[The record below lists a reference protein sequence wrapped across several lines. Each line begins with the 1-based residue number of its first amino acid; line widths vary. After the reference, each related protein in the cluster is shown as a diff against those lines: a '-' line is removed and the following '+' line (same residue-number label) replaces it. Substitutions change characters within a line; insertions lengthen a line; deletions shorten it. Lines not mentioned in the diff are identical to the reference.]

1 MEFESKLWCS
11 MSILVNVK
19 HPHVVNAVA
28 EAALVGTEDLTH
40 LEDDS
45 QLFIIKVI
53 EMRLEQGLE
62 DLLSLV
68 IGNNSCGIP
77 PCSNNF
83 FEIFS
88 EQLPILCNKATDA
101 SIVTSVIKGGSGRGL
116 DRELAVSLS
125 DQTESLLPLTQI
137 DDAVLPN
144 VNGIK

>member
-11 MSILVNVK
+11 MSVLVNIK

-28 EAALVGTEDLTH
+28 EAALVGTEDLTDF
-40 LEDDS
+40 EDDS

-62 DLLSLV
+62 DLFSLV
-68 IGNNSCGIP
+68 IGNNSCGI

-88 EQLPILCNKATDA
+88 EQLPILGNKATDA
-101 SIVTSVIKGGSGRGL
+101 GIVTSVIKGGGGCGL

>member
-1 MEFESKLWCS
+1 
-11 MSILVNVK
+11 MSVLVDVE

-28 EAALVGTEDLTH
+28 EAALVGTEDLAN
-40 LEDDS
+40 LEDNS

-62 DLLSLV
+62 DLFGLV

-88 EQLPILCNKATDA
+88 EQLPILGNEATDA
-101 SIVTSVIKGGSGRGL
+101 GIVTSVIKGGRGCGF
-116 DRELAVSLS
+116 DGELAVALS
-125 DQTESLLPLTQI
+125 DQTESLLPLAQI